1 VSLLLD
7 DREKASTINKN
18 KKKYVYVTGETAFNP
33 ELAERRAISCR

>member
-1 VSLLLD
+1 MVVSLLLD

-18 KKKYVYVTGETAFNP
+18 IYVYITGETVFNP